1 MCIQV
6 ESVFSTPFALGCL
19 PTVHCL
25 WDISGRQTADSPD
38 PALYQGYTDEP
49 LSKILSH
56 VEDGNIVQLDRW
68 NLHVEPNPDANPEEK
83 DEAAADKV
91 GQLLSAFIPCSTEIS
106 AAPLLRR
113 GWLDAAW
120 SPVVPVPGLCLSCG
134 LCQCREA
141 TELRA
146 AEKGWSVTSCWSPLM
161 SWGEGESPLNLMSTV
176 HGFTIASPRL
186 CHGRTWA
193 APSCQQQG
201 FQSYSS
207 IPFQLPLDVFNNY
220 FSLGFDARVTL
231 EFHESRGR
239 WQQGA
244 AGLGRGL

>member
-1 MCIQV
+1 MLCIQV
-6 ESVFSTPFALGCL
+6 ESVFSTSFALGCL

-91 GQLLSAFIPCSTEIS
+91 GQLLSVFIPCSTEVS
-106 AAPLLRR
+106 AAPLLSR

-120 SPVVPVPGLCLSCG
+120 SPMVPVPGLCLSCG

-161 SWGEGESPLNLMSTV
+161 SWGEGESPLNHTL
-176 HGFTIASPRL
+176 
-186 CHGRTWA
+186 A

-201 FQSYSS
+201 FQSYAS

-231 EFHESRGR
+231 EFHESRG
-239 WQQGA
+239 G
-244 AGLGRGL
+244 

>member
-1 MCIQV
+1 MLCIQV
-6 ESVFSTPFALGCL
+6 ESVFSTSFALGCL

-91 GQLLSAFIPCSTEIS
+91 GQLLSVFIPCSTEVS
-106 AAPLLRR
+106 AAPLLSR

-120 SPVVPVPGLCLSCG
+120 SPMVPVPGLCLSCG

-161 SWGEGESPLNLMSTV
+161 SWGGRRVPTQPHEHSARLYYSLTSSLPWPHIGSP
-176 HGFTIASPRL
+176 I
-186 CHGRTWA
+186 
-193 APSCQQQG
+193 
-201 FQSYSS
+201 
-207 IPFQLPLDVFNNY
+207 LP
-220 FSLGFDARVTL
+220 
-231 EFHESRGR
+231 
-239 WQQGA
+239 A
-244 AGLGRGL
+244 AGFPVLFFHSISAPLGCLQ